1 MSNNNF
7 DFNEVII
14 DAVEKIRLA
23 QELDETTINRLY
35 ESLDKV
41 SNVYESQEVI
51 PKLLAYNLLVLHDN
65 LEGALGYYSGE
76 DKIKISKINSR
87 INEYIEKIFLN

>member
-14 DAVEKIRLA
+14 DVVEKIRLA
-23 QELDETTINRLY
+23 DELDETTINRLY

-41 SNVYESQEVI
+41 STVYESEEFT
-51 PKLLAYNLLVLHDN
+51 PKLLAYDLLVLHDN
-65 LEGALGYYSGE
+65 LEGALECYSGE
-76 DKIKISKINSR
+76 DEVKISKINSR
-87 INEYIEKIFLN
+87 IKEYIEKIFLN

>member
-1 MSNNNF
+1 MSDNNC

-14 DAVEKIRLA
+14 NVVEKIRLA
-23 QELDETTINRLY
+23 DELDETIINRLY
-35 ESLDKV
+35 ESLDKI
-41 SNVYESQEVI
+41 STVYESEEVI

-65 LEGALGYYSGE
+65 LEGALGFYSGE
-76 DKIKISKINSR
+76 DEIKISNISSR

>member
-1 MSNNNF
+1 MSDNNC

-14 DAVEKIRLA
+14 DVVEKIRLA
-23 QELDETTINRLY
+23 DELDETIINSLY

-41 SNVYESQEVI
+41 STVYESEEFI

-65 LEGALGYYSGE
+65 LEGALGFYCGE
-76 DKIKISKINSR
+76 DKIKISNINSR
-87 INEYIEKIFLN
+87 INEYIEKIFLS

>member
-1 MSNNNF
+1 MSDNNC

-14 DAVEKIRLA
+14 DVVEKIRLA
-23 QELDETTINRLY
+23 DELDETIINSLY

-41 SNVYESQEVI
+41 STVYESEEFI

-65 LEGALGYYSGE
+65 LEGALGFYSGE
-76 DKIKISKINSR
+76 DKIKISNINSR
-87 INEYIEKIFLN
+87 INEYIEKIFLS

>member
-14 DAVEKIRLA
+14 DVVEKIRLA
-23 QELDETTINRLY
+23 DELDETTINRLY

-41 SNVYESQEVI
+41 STVYESEEFI
-51 PKLLAYNLLVLHDN
+51 PKLLAYDLLVLHDN
-65 LEGALGYYSGE
+65 LEGA
-76 DKIKISKINSR
+76 
-87 INEYIEKIFLN
+87 